1 MDFYELLEY
10 LELEDASQFEYF
22 EAMADLIE
30 SEEYIDQE
38 AMYLLFDGADNTMT
52 EELLQDYFED
62 ILEGLPEN
70 SGEIFSLLHQIKMSL
85 IGMISHAGDDS
96 DMRRFTDEFYRF
108 QTWYSHESEVELQ
121 SEECRLLYHNVR
133 DAITAARLEKLGGD
147 KYRYDFENAL
157 DYQLDSY
164 IMSFSELAEAENE
177 NDGTI
182 VFSPEDEAAGE
193 AEEDEYRL

>member
-121 SEECRLLYHNVR
+121 SEEGRLLYHNVR

>member
-10 LELEDASQFEYF
+10 LELEEAGEFEYF

-30 SEEYIDQE
+30 SEEYIEQE
-38 AMYLLFDGADNTMT
+38 AMYQLFDGADNTMI

-62 ILEGLPEN
+62 ILDGLPDN
-70 SGEIFSLLHQIKMSL
+70 SGEIFSLLHQIKLSL
-85 IGMISHAGDDS
+85 IGMISHTEDDS

-108 QTWYSHESEVELQ
+108 QSWYSHESEVELQ
-121 SEECRLLYHNVR
+121 PEEGGAPIYSNVR
-133 DAITAARLEKLGGD
+133 DAITAARMEKLGGD

-157 DYQLDSY
+157 DFQLDSY
-164 IMSFSELAEAENE
+164 TMSFAELMDTENE

-182 VFSPEDEAAGE
+182 VFSPGDEGDY
-193 AEEDEYRL
+193 DE

>member
-1 MDFYELLEY
+1 
-10 LELEDASQFEYF
+10 
-22 EAMADLIE
+22 
-30 SEEYIDQE
+30 
-38 AMYLLFDGADNTMT
+38 AMYQLFEGADKTMI

-62 ILEGLPEN
+62 ILDGLPEN
-70 SGEIFSLLHQIKMSL
+70 SGEIFSLLHQIKLTL
-85 IGMISHAGDDS
+85 IGMISHAEDDS

-121 SEECRLLYHNVR
+121 PEAGGVTIYSNVR
-133 DAITAARLEKLGGD
+133 DAITSARLENLGGD

-164 IMSFSELAEAENE
+164 TMSFAELMEAEND

-182 VFSPEDEAAGE
+182 VFSPEDEGGY
-193 AEEDEYRL
+193 DE

>member
-10 LELEDASQFEYF
+10 LDLEEASQFEYF

-30 SEEYIDQE
+30 SEEYIEQE
-38 AMYLLFDGADNTMT
+38 AMYQLFEGADNTMI

-62 ILEGLPEN
+62 ILDGLPES
-70 SGEIFSLLHQIKMSL
+70 SGEIFSLLHQIKLSL
-85 IGMISHAGDDS
+85 IGMISHAEDDS

-121 SEECRLLYHNVR
+121 PEDGGAPIYSNVR
-133 DAITAARLEKLGGD
+133 DAITSARLENLGGD

-164 IMSFSELAEAENE
+164 TMSFAELVEAENE

-182 VFSPEDEAAGE
+182 VFSPEDET
-193 AEEDEYRL
+193 EDGYNL